1 MVDGA
6 AAVAETEAETAHEL
20 AMSTPGLHVAAE
32 TPAQHL
38 RDDSWKLQTFSGHF
52 HVEVMISALEA
63 KMMRKDLYQ
72 WVVSLPVQ
80 VASTV

>member
-1 MVDGA
+1 MA
-6 AAVAETEAETAHEL
+6 FACHPALTARRDEL
-20 AMSTPGLHVAAE
+20 SRAD
-32 TPAQHL
+32 L